1 MFFFLKMWQERIV
14 WGFACSSMGTFS
26 SQRAVELLAAGW
38 KCDPINLLVINPLRA
53 TLARK
58 KPLNL
63 DPYSLQ
69 QGKRSGFG
77 GERGGVSS
85 NEGWLPGCHASKEHG
100 PNVFKSP
107 VRGLGVTDASE
118 MAPGPQWPFWG
129 ALPPD
134 RARRRGN
141 AGWLPSP
148 KMDPQGFVPQ
158 GPS

>member
-1 MFFFLKMWQERIV
+1 MARKDSLGVRLLLYGDIFLTEGCGAPCCWLEVRPHKFI
-14 WGFACSSMGTFS
+14 GDKPIKGHFGT
-26 SQRAVELLAAGW
+26 
-38 KCDPINLLVINPLRA
+38 
-53 TLARK
+53 K